1 MKKIMLGASVNKK
14 GIVAMIQQ
22 NVSLS
27 TADFEKLVAK
37 CKSLPPAKESNRSTD
52 YVENLFLTVLDY
64 QMKGIVVKRAIEHA
78 KSVVS
83 DYAGLKRL
91 IAQYP
96 DTKEGNL
103 VAAQHLWGYNHW
115 KRFGLLRQLLAFF
128 EERKVTTQDEL
139 EKWVQDA
146 DFEQD
151 FKGKIKGLAFTLFK
165 WLQVRQGIETVKPDI
180 WVHRFIEDMVGY
192 AVSDEVAVE
201 ALERVAKE
209 LGVHAPELDIRIWEY
224 QRSLHKK
231 PRPTLRLR
239 IGETEDFDYAA
250 V

>member
-1 MKKIMLGASVNKK
+1 MV
-14 GIVAMIQQ
+14 QP
-22 NVSLS
+22 NVSIS

-37 CKSLPPAKESNRSTD
+37 CKSLPSAKESNCSTD

-103 VAAQHLWGYNHW
+103 EAAQHLWGYNHW

-151 FKGKIKGLAFTLFK
+151 FERKIKGLAFTLFK

-180 WVHRFIEDMVGY
+180 WVHRFIEDTVGY

-209 LGVHAPELDIRIWEY
+209 LGVHASELDIRIWEY
-224 QRSLHKK
+224 QRSLRKK

-239 IGETEDFDYAA
+239 IGETVDFDYAG